1 MQNLRKESQLMDKRV
16 GIIAAWEFRR
26 YFKWKGELISLLII
40 ALLGVASLGGSGLI
54 SRLLSDD
61 PAQIA
66 VVGAQPDSLAADPA
80 GMLLFSFHPEADEP
94 QLMQQLLDEE
104 LDGILYLDGAATRV
118 VVKEDAD
125 WQDTLQGYFD
135 QRAQVERLD
144 QLNLTASDLAGILA
158 PAAVQVDF
166 HPEGNPPS
174 SKGERVFVVV
184 VLVLMMIGI
193 LNSFGLFFIS
203 ITSEKQ
209 QRITEQVISAVNAQ
223 TWIDGKLI
231 GISAMSIKAMV
242 TAGLTAF
249 LSLLLYSQLSD
260 QPLLLAGFSGRPLT
274 LLSIIIF
281 GFAGLLFWNCFLA
294 AVAAT
299 VSDPNTSTRTPIMF
313 LPMLAIGVGFAG
325 LSQPDSL
332 GMQILSWFPLTSMGV
347 MPMRLGLGHVAWWEI
362 LLSLTLLV
370 LATAWLRK
378 AASAIFETSMMIYGK
393 EPSWSEMM
401 RWLRAR

>member
-1 MQNLRKESQLMDKRV
+1 MDKRV
-16 GIIAAWEFRR
+16 WIIAGWEFRR
-26 YFKWKGELISLLII
+26 YFKWKGELVSLLII
-40 ALLGVASLGGSGLI
+40 TLLALASFGGSGLI

-61 PAQIA
+61 PAQVA
-66 VVGAQPDSLAADPA
+66 VVGAQPGSLAEDPA
-80 GMLLFSFHPEADEP
+80 GMLLFSYHSEADETD
-94 QLMQQLLDEE
+94 LMQQLLDEE
-104 LDGILYLDGAATRV
+104 LDGILYMEGAATRV

-125 WQDTLQGYFD
+125 WLETLQGYFD
-135 QRAQVERLD
+135 RRAQGERLAR
-144 QLNLTASDLAGILA
+144 LNLTESDLAAILA

-166 HPEGNPPS
+166 HPQGNPPS

-193 LNSFGLFFIS
+193 LNSFGLFFVS

-209 QRITEQVISAVNAQ
+209 QRITEQVISAVSAQ
-223 TWIDGKLI
+223 AWIDGKLV
-231 GISAMSIKAMV
+231 GISAMSIKAMF

-260 QPLLLAGFSGRPLT
+260 QPLLIAGISGRPLT
-274 LLSIIIF
+274 LFNIILF

-313 LPMLAIGVGFAG
+313 LPILAVAVGFAG

-347 MPMRLGLGHVAWWEI
+347 MPMRLGLGNVAWWE
-362 LLSLTLLV
+362 
-370 LATAWLRK
+370 
-378 AASAIFETSMMIYGK
+378 
-393 EPSWSEMM
+393 
-401 RWLRAR
+401 

>member
-1 MQNLRKESQLMDKRV
+1 MDKRV
-16 GIIAAWEFRR
+16 WIIAGWEFRR

-40 ALLGVASLGGSGLI
+40 ALLALASFGGSGLI

-61 PAQIA
+61 PAQLA
-66 VVGAQPDSLAADPA
+66 VIGAQPGALAEDPA
-80 GMLLFSFHPEADEP
+80 GMLIFSFHTAADETA
-94 QLMQQLLDEE
+94 LMQQLLDEE
-104 LDGILYLDGAATRV
+104 LDGIVYLDGASTRV
-118 VVKEDAD
+118 VVMEEAD
-125 WQDTLQGYFD
+125 WLETLQGYLN
-135 QRAQVERLD
+135 QREQGERLAR
-144 QLNLTASDLAGILA
+144 LNLTESDLAGILA

-184 VLVLMMIGI
+184 VLILMMIGI
-193 LNSFGLFFIS
+193 LNSFGLFFVS

-223 TWIDGKLI
+223 AWIDGKLI
-231 GISAMSIKAMV
+231 GISAMSIKAMI
-242 TAGLTAF
+242 TAGFTAF

-260 QPLLLAGFSGRPLT
+260 QPLLLGGFSGRPLT
-274 LLSIIIF
+274 LFNMIIF
-281 GFAGLLFWNCFLA
+281 GFAGLMFWNCFLA

-299 VSDPNTSTRTPIMF
+299 VSDPNTSTRTPVMF
-313 LPMLAIGVGFAG
+313 LPMLAVGVGFAG

-347 MPMRLGLGHVAWWEI
+347 MPMRLGLGNVTWWEI

-393 EPSWSEMM
+393 EPSWGEMM